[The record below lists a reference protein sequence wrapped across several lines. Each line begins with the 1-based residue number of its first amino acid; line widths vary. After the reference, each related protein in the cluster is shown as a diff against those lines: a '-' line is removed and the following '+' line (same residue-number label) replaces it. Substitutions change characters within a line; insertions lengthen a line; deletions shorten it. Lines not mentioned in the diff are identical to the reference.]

1 MSSNPTATR
10 KVNFVAAGGLAV
22 GSVFGLAGTL
32 VTDRYLQATL
42 WGIDSVGLVMATA
55 LLTVKFFRKG
65 CDVIAAGFL
74 VFAIGE
80 SVMLSG
86 TAAGLT
92 GSIPSFAAGTAL
104 WATALVLVSIP
115 NEFAAWVRFVGV
127 ATAIF
132 FAITSAKI
140 YWGEQLAPTS
150 SPLPLSDIRC
160 WSRPLSVGL
169 HTYLRKTIQQGDVR

>member
-10 KVNFVAAGGLAV
+10 KLNFVAAAGLAV

-42 WGIDSVGLVMATA
+42 WGIDSIGLVTAAA
-55 LLTVKFFRKG
+55 LLTVKFLSKG

-86 TAAGLT
+86 TAAGLA
-92 GSIPSFAAGTAL
+92 GSVPSFAAGTAL
-104 WATALVLVSIP
+104 WATALALVSIP
-115 NEFAAWVRFVGV
+115 NEFVAWVRFVGV
-127 ATAIF
+127 GSAIF

-140 YWGEQLAPTS
+140 YWGEPLLPTS
-150 SPLPLSDIRC
+150 SPLPLFGY
-160 WSRPLSVGL
+160 PLLVTTIVGWIA
-169 HTYLRKTIQQGDVR
+169 YLLKENLATK